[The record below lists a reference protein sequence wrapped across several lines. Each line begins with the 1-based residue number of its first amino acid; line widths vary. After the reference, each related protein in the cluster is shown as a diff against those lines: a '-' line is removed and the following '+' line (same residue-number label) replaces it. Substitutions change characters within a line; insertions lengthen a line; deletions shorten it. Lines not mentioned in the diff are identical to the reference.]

1 MLVAPA
7 DRSTMNAKTQVG
19 LFLQDAC
26 TKATIPDAE
35 VLRFTRQ
42 HESPTVFLVS
52 SPRLADRSVFC
63 VCLWVCACARQ
74 KEKGGGGGAEANSPL
89 SVGLCVRCFQQQAN
103 WFCTYCERKLW
114 VFRVLSPLNALL
126 LLLHSWGEWGKM
138 EQGMLFKSQTSKRG
152 GDGVRVCVCVR
163 ARESKHDTTVDCLG
177 PFVFIL
183 FFKYEPDVMFVI
195 FSCEINIYVSRERVA
210 PIPFVCLF
218 IYLLKETLQF
228 ISS

>member
-7 DRSTMNAKTQVG
+7 DRSTMNAKTQMG

-152 GDGVRVCVCVR
+152 GDGVRVCVCVHEKVNMTR
-163 ARESKHDTTVDCLG
+163 LLTVSFLLYLSSFFNMSQMSCL
-177 PFVFIL
+177 
-183 FFKYEPDVMFVI
+183 
-195 FSCEINIYVSRERVA
+195 
-210 PIPFVCLF
+210 
-218 IYLLKETLQF
+218 
-228 ISS
+228 

>member
-1 MLVAPA
+1 MADKQQHLVTFCCSYGGFNPLLRAAPCWW
-7 DRSTMNAKTQVG
+7 
-19 LFLQDAC
+19 LQQTEARWTLKLRWDSFC
-26 TKATIPDAE
+26 RMPATIPDAE

-74 KEKGGGGGAEANSPL
+74 KEKDGGGGAEANSPL

-163 ARESKHDTTVDCLG
+163 ARESKHDTTVDCLI

-183 FFKYEPDVMFVI
+183 FF
-195 FSCEINIYVSRERVA
+195 
-210 PIPFVCLF
+210 
-218 IYLLKETLQF
+218 
-228 ISS
+228 